1 MSWINGRSLSGY
13 ENTANNLFAIYQYNV
28 DCIRTSKIVN
38 GVETKYYLENGEEL
52 VVNDGNTFI
61 QIQPEGQTLTIE

>member
-1 MSWINGRSLSGY
+1 MPITWEKSS
-13 ENTANNLFAIYQYNV
+13 
-28 DCIRTSKIVN
+28 RTSQ
-38 GVETKYYLENGEEL
+38 TKYYLENGEEL